1 MARNDDWSGVAVGVV
16 LLSLLIGLAGG
27 FILWRV
33 GGYVLRGLAAAQGWV
48 FDRICA
54 HTSLD
59 QDSDAIRALVG
70 ISAVVMVM
78 AVIFIMVL
86 IVLHFV
92 AFVIVLV
99 AGTAL
104 GTAAL
109 VAGALSNR
117 VDAVPGPIGYR
128 WWD

>member
-1 MARNDDWSGVAVGVV
+1 MARNDDWSYLAVGVV
-16 LLSLLIGLAGG
+16 LLSVLVGLAGG
-27 FILWRV
+27 FLLWKG

-48 FDRICA
+48 VDQVCA

-59 QDSDAIRALVG
+59 QGSDAIRALVG
-70 ISAVVMVM
+70 ISAVVMVT
-78 AVIFIMVL
+78 AVVFVIVL
-86 IVLHFV
+86 IALHFV
-92 AFVIVLV
+92 AFIIVLG
-99 AGTAL
+99 AGIAL

-109 VAGALSNR
+109 IAGAMSNR

>member
-1 MARNDDWSGVAVGVV
+1 MTRNDEWSDLAVGVV
-16 LLSLLIGLAGG
+16 LLSILVGLAGG
-27 FILWRV
+27 FVLWKG
-33 GGYVLRGLAAAQGWV
+33 GGYLLRGLAAAQGWV
-48 FDRICA
+48 VDRICA

-70 ISAVVMVM
+70 ISAVVMM
-78 AVIFIMVL
+78 MTVIFTIVL
-86 IVLHFV
+86 VALHFV

-104 GTAAL
+104 GAAAL
-109 VAGALSNR
+109 VAGAMSNR